1 MSVDNALLE
10 IQKETLPELIEENI
24 QFDGDTFLN
33 KKDSQLFP
41 EELKEKIREVNF
53 PLDDDYD
60 YKPVWSSGLWATSQ
74 GGKTYPHQSHA
85 PFIEASY
92 QRV

>member
-1 MSVDNALLE
+1 MAVVAGPALFAAGDTRMSVDNALLE

-24 QFDGDTFLN
+24 QFDGDTLLN

-41 EELKEKIREVNF
+41 EELKEKIQEVNF

-60 YKPVWSSGLWATSQ
+60 YKPV
-74 GGKTYPHQSHA
+74 
-85 PFIEASY
+85 
-92 QRV
+92 